1 MGVRLSGD
9 EAWERL
15 TNSHTG
21 IITTL
26 RRDGWPVSLPMWF
39 VVVDRKIYMRTLAA
53 SKKALRIKRDARACF
68 MVESGEAWKDLAAVV
83 VPVRASLID
92 PSSDEARRALAAL
105 NAKYHGF
112 GVPQKE
118 VPDATRKHYGAGNVV
133 IRLDPAGEMIT
144 WNNAKIR
151 LKSAS
156 RSTGFCT
163 RR

>member
-39 VVVDRKIYMRTLAA
+39 VVIDRKIYMRTLAA
-53 SKKALRIKRDARACF
+53 SKKALRIKRDQRACF
-68 MVESGEAWKDLAAVV
+68 MVESGDAWKDLAAVV

-92 PSSDEARRALAAL
+92 SASDEARRALAAL
-105 NAKYHGF
+105 NAKYEGF
-112 GVPQKE
+112 GVARKQ
-118 VPDATRKHYGAGNVV
+118 VPEATRRHYGAGNVV

-151 LKSAS
+151 LKSA
-156 RSTGFCT
+156 
-163 RR
+163 

>member
-1 MGVRLSGD
+1 MGVRLTED

-15 TNSHTG
+15 ATSHTG

-39 VVVDRKIYMRTLAA
+39 AVVDRKIYMRTLAA
-53 SKKALRIKRDARACF
+53 SKKALRIKRDERACF

-83 VPVRASLID
+83 VPVRASMID
-92 PSSDEARRALAAL
+92 PDGDEAKRALAAIV
-105 NAKYHGF
+105 AKYQGF
-112 GVPQKE
+112 GVPQE
-118 VPDATRKHYGAGNVV
+118 QVPKATTKHYGATSVV

-151 LKSAS
+151 LKA
-156 RSTGFCT
+156 
-163 RR
+163 

>member
-1 MGVRLSGD
+1 MGVRFTED

-15 TNSHTG
+15 ATSHTG

-39 VVVDRKIYMRTLAA
+39 SVVDRKIYMRTLAA

-68 MVESGEAWKDLAAVV
+68 MVESGEAWKELAAVV
-83 VPVRASLID
+83 VPVRASLVD
-92 PSSDEARRALAAL
+92 PHSDEAKRALAAIV
-105 NAKYHGF
+105 AKYQGF
-112 GVPQKE
+112 GVPEKQ
-118 VPDATRKHYGAGNVV
+118 VPDSTRKHYGAQGVV

-151 LKSAS
+151 LKL
-156 RSTGFCT
+156 
-163 RR
+163 